1 MKANQQVEHQAA
13 TAARQAKDSKSA
25 IPFLPRGA
33 VSAGRKESCFAG
45 CGSWGGIKLLKR
57 WVMAGD
63 QPSAAGQLRFKNFI
77 LSAACPLPIELMNKK
92 ETSPPL
98 KTNKSINQRG
108 MKVEFGGPTTYNP

>member
-1 MKANQQVEHQAA
+1 
-13 TAARQAKDSKSA
+13 
-25 IPFLPRGA
+25 
-33 VSAGRKESCFAG
+33 
-45 CGSWGGIKLLKR
+45 
-57 WVMAGD
+57 MAGD